1 VAWRVRPHG
10 SITEDKEDQTVLFRS
25 PGACQGHRLVRAG
38 CAVIAVLIPVGAVA
52 ACGSEEPDTP
62 GTQVPSIVASAQNG
76 GTTAQIGSL
85 VDVITARIPAPPAGA
100 GQAQLEM
107 TLAVTTPGTSVA
119 LTAISSPAAQHA
131 VLLTRG
137 HATARIS
144 VPLQAGEN
152 IQIGPPAPDEI
163 LLTGLRERLR
173 LGQSVSVTM
182 TFGRSGRAT
191 LTVPVTAAP

>member
-1 VAWRVRPHG
+1 VVAAAIPV
-10 SITEDKEDQTVLFRS
+10 
-25 PGACQGHRLVRAG
+25 
-38 CAVIAVLIPVGAVA
+38 CAVAG
-52 ACGSEEPDTP
+52 CGSEAPDTP
-62 GTQVPSIVASAQNG
+62 GAQVPSVVASGGQNS
-76 GTTAQIGSL
+76 GTTIEIGSF

-119 LTAISSPAAQHA
+119 LTAVSSPAARRA
-131 VLLTRG
+131 VLLSHG
-137 HATARIS
+137 HASARID

-152 IQIGPPAPDEI
+152 VQIGPPAPDEV

-173 LGQSVSVTM
+173 LGQSVMVRM
-182 TFGRSGRAT
+182 TFGRSGGAT